1 MAASMHILA
10 EMLLLLHNAL
20 HHKLMQRFTLPCF
33 AAHNRGLCQ
42 HIPLFIYQMASSNCV
57 AALEFCT
64 FNLYLLSRARLVHGL
79 SCKHLH
85 ICCLSLPLQD
95 EAMEDAPA
103 SQPPAKTIAAPAP
116 TAEAPIDTAM
126 PDATEETEAA
136 GAAEPAAAP
145 SAHVTADD
153 TQEVR
158 IG

>member
-1 MAASMHILA
+1 
-10 EMLLLLHNAL
+10 MLLLLHDAL
-20 HHKLMQRFTLPCF
+20 HLKLMQRFMLPCS
-33 AAHNRGLCQ
+33 AAQNRGICQ
-42 HIPLFIYQMASSNCV
+42 QIPLLIHQVVTSNCV
-57 AALEFCT
+57 TALELCT
-64 FNLYLLSRARLVHGL
+64 FKMYLLSRARLVQGL

-85 ICCLSLPLQD
+85 ICCLSLPLQN

-116 TAEAPIDTAM
+116 TAEAPTDTAM
-126 PDATEETEAA
+126 PDASEETEAA